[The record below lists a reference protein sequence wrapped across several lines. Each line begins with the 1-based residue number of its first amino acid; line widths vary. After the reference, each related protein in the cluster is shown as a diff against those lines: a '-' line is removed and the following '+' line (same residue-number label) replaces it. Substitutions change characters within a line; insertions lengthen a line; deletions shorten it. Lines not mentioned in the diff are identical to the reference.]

1 MPHAASKPCLVRN
14 PYRTRTMKN
23 EEIGPL
29 ARVQTSFHDTTQSGS
44 RPALN
49 FTWTNS
55 LIIPCYSLLRRKNS
69 LFRRVGNLQKKR
81 PFFGKIAGSRWP
93 KIGLNRENSLYF
105 PCITGNFTWRRVRA
119 RLLPPPRFNI
129 LILQCFSGFWQ
140 SGISTSSR
148 GFRAS
153 RASARWSQE
162 TNESPVWGSN
172 IPNISF
178 RHSSGTVRAAVPLLA
193 SCL

>member
-119 RLLPPPRFNI
+119 RLLPPPLRPRSPAI
-129 LILQCFSGFWQ
+129 EERHPPKPAELRPLARSGW
-140 SGISTSSR
+140 SGDDLA
-148 GFRAS
+148 G
-153 RASARWSQE
+153 AR
-162 TNESPVWGSN
+162 
-172 IPNISF
+172 
-178 RHSSGTVRAAVPLLA
+178 LA
-193 SCL
+193 K